1 MEISSKEVLHYL
13 GYRGSAADERVS
25 SIITELIDFFL
36 ENIIP
41 KSVYGVWDCQ
51 IESSVVTFGGIS
63 VNSKN
68 LAEHLKDCRNVVL
81 LAATLGTEADALVRQ
96 LNVQDM
102 EKAVIAQA
110 VCAAMIEAYCDSLS
124 EKIVSELSQKNEFCG
139 LHPTTRFSPG
149 YGDFDITHQKDILNM
164 LNCSRIGLTL
174 TDGYMLIPTKSVTA
188 VIGFSKEKKH
198 ATNKCA
204 SCADKNCK
212 LRVSTI
218 KTADTTPIGEIKTSP
233 ISREAV

>member
-1 MEISSKEVLHYL
+1 MEMAISQKEVLHYL
-13 GYRGSAADERVS
+13 GYRGAKADERVS
-25 SIITELIDFFL
+25 SMITELIDFFL
-36 ENIIP
+36 ENITPI
-41 KSVYGVWDCQ
+41 SLYGVWGCRID
-51 IESSVVTFGGIS
+51 SSSIS
-63 VNSKN
+63 IGDMTVNSKN
-68 LAEHLKDCRNVVL
+68 LSEHLKDCHNVVL
-81 LAATLGTEADALVRQ
+81 LAATLGTQADALIRQ

-102 EKAVIAQA
+102 EKAVIGQA

-124 EKIVSELSQKNEFCG
+124 KKIESELSQKIEFCG

-149 YGDFDITHQKDILNM
+149 YGDFNIVHQKEILSM

-198 ATNKCA
+198 AAKKCE

-212 LRVSTI
+212 LR
-218 KTADTTPIGEIKTSP
+218 
-233 ISREAV
+233 EAV